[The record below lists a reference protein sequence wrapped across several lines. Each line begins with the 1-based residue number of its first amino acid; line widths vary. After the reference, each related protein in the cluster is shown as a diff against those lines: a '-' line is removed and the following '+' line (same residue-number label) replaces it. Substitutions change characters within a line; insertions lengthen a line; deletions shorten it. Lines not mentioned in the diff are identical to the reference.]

1 MSKNNPRIKTK
12 LLKSWKTS
20 DIRIESNSKGNWVVL
35 GKKRVELPKG
45 VVGGRMS
52 LKEAETLLDI
62 QEVAKAPNDLGDD
75 SKKKTAPWMIGNKF
89 WQQRSKHGRD
99 KLFATPELMWEAAC
113 GYFEW
118 CDDNPWLKME
128 QKKGNSKIDI
138 VDILLMAK
146 EHGLDANQVM
156 KDSLSPLAEVP
167 TARPYTMQGL
177 CGYLDCNTGYFVDF
191 ERSLKDKVDKN
202 SIDFSIITTRI
213 REVMYRQKF
222 EGASVGAFNPSIIA
236 RDLGLTDKIDHTT
249 KGDKIES
256 TPARILTKAEAKELF
271 NSLENEY

>member
-1 MSKNNPRIKTK
+1 MSKNNSRIKTK

-35 GKKRVELPKG
+35 GKKKVKVPDDLVPSK
-45 VVGGRMS
+45 MS

-118 CDDNPWLKME
+118 CDDNPWFKNEAIKSGDMA
-128 QKKGNSKIDI
+128 GTI
-138 VDILLMAK
+138 V
-146 EHGLDANQVM
+146 
-156 KDSLSPLAEVP
+156 SVP
-167 TARPYTMQGL
+167 TSRPYTIEGL
-177 CGYLDCNTGYFVDF
+177 CGYIDCNKVYFNHF
-191 ERSLKDKVDKN
+191 ENTLTNKKDIK
-202 SIDFSIITTRI
+202 SIDFSKVITRI
-213 REVMYRQKF
+213 REVIYRQKF
-222 EGASVGAFNPSIIA
+222 EGASIGAFNPSIIA
-236 RDLGLTDKIDHTT
+236 RDLGLTDKTDTNVT
-249 KGDKIES
+249 VKTEQPLFGDE
-256 TPARILTKAEAKELF
+256 
-271 NSLENEY
+271 